1 MFKSNTFLFLE
12 IPIQL
17 LEDLSDS
24 NVIYIY
30 MLKNS
35 NIPCKDDKFLS
46 SFCLSQMQISRL
58 IYNNAGNSILA
69 LTSNAT
75 HLYWKWPQNDF
86 DLSDTVSKT
95 RDSNHFYFAF
105 EIILLNLVL
114 TAVNNAIAMKS

>member
-1 MFKSNTFLFLE
+1 M
-12 IPIQL
+12 
-17 LEDLSDS
+17 
-24 NVIYIY
+24 Y

-35 NIPCKDDKFLS
+35 NIPCKDEKFLS
-46 SFCLSQMQISRL
+46 SFYISQMQISRL